1 MITINNVELR
11 NLQEQ
16 VLKNKQDIAQHYNL
30 DRVMADFGIKV
41 VGKVER
47 ASGLP
52 DPTTYVG
59 DYGSTYAVGTQAPY
73 DFYIWTRAD
82 ANSGHDTPYWFNY
95 GALSIIGATGPQG
108 TPGPRGETGRTPAI
122 YSGNSPQATEDGDLY
137 INTTNGNLY
146 QTVNGKLV
154 LLTNIMGPTG
164 AQGKV
169 GPQGP
174 QGIQGPKGIQGEK
187 GDPGAFIQIVAVV
200 ENTSQLPPI
209 TNMSFGALVGP
220 TRLLYIPVGETTSSA
235 VWTNLGPI
243 NVATMVNVNGEFV
256 GEWDADTKVDK
267 ADPEELD
274 SISVY
279 GVNPE
284 VGDVVIPTSQEA
296 DQNTIAV
303 RNGHGSLFVAAPQ
316 AAGEAVN
323 KEYADGA
330 YAPAK
335 PAGGTNN
342 KVWLAS
348 HASGSWWPVS
358 SSGTNI
364 SNGAIATYTTNT
376 TNVSNPAHVLIS
388 GYPYR
393 GNHVATKEYVDNA
406 VSSGGGGDEG
416 RYYNLYAP
424 WYIEEDD
431 AEDELL
437 FEKFNIEVLGYE
449 PAQFVGLVDS
459 IYNRYLLKRY
469 YPGSDEVYIEDL
481 DTAEGQYI
489 KDYRVL
495 ESDQ

>member
-1 MITINNVELR
+1 MITVNNVELR

-47 ASGLP
+47 ASELP

-82 ANSGHDTPYWFNY
+82 VNSGHDAPYWFNY

-108 TPGPRGETGRTPAI
+108 TPGPKGDTGRAPKI
-122 YSGNSPQATEDGDLY
+122 YAGNSPQATENGDLY

-146 QTVNGKLV
+146 QTTGGKLV

-164 AQGKV
+164 PQGKV
-169 GPQGP
+169 GPQGI

-187 GDPGAFIQIVAVV
+187 GDPGAFIQIVAIV

-220 TRLLYIPVGETTSSA
+220 TRLLYIPVGETTSTA

-243 NVATMVNVNGEFV
+243 NVATMVNVNGQFV
-256 GEWDADTKVDK
+256 GEWNADTKVDK
-267 ADPEELD
+267 MDPEDLD
-274 SISVY
+274 GTYVYTATTDGDSSLPADIEASQNSV
-279 GVNPE
+279 
-284 VGDVVIPTSQEA
+284 
-296 DQNTIAV
+296 AV
-303 RNGHGSLFVAAPQ
+303 RNGHGSLLVAAPT

-323 KEYADGA
+323 KDYADTA
-330 YAPAK
+330 YAPRT
-335 PAGGTNN
+335 PAGGLNN

-348 HASGSWWPVS
+348 ANSGSWWPVS
-358 SSGTNI
+358 QSGQNI
-364 SNGAIATYTTNT
+364 SNGTIATYVTNT
-376 TNVSNPAHVLIS
+376 TNVSDPAHVLIS

-393 GNHVATKEYVDNA
+393 GNHVATKDYVDNA
-406 VSSGGGGDEG
+406 VSSGGGSMSAG
-416 RYYNLYAP
+416 YYDLLVP
-424 WYIEEDD
+424 WYIEEAD
-431 AEDELL
+431 AEDELV
-437 FEKFNIEVLGYE
+437 FEMYNIEELAYE
-449 PAQFVGLVDS
+449 AAQFVGLVD
-459 IYNRYLLKRY
+459 INNNRYVVKRY
-469 YPGSDEVYIEDL
+469 YPASDELYIEDL
-481 DTAEGQYI
+481 DTGEGQYT

-495 ESDQ
+495 SAE